1 MGFVPNTK
9 DDQKAMLKKIGVEK
23 FEDLLSDIPPELLF
37 QGDLKL
43 PQPMSEME
51 VMTHLRDLGNK
62 NENCEDNI
70 CFLGGGAYDHFI
82 PAAVKHIISRPEFY
96 TAYTPYQPEVSQGTL
111 QAIYEYQSMICE
123 LTGMDVAN
131 DSVYDGGSALAEAML
146 LACGYT
152 RRKEILVSAAVNPNY
167 VEIIKTYSVGRDIA
181 VKVIDWVDGATD
193 LNKLADSLSE
203 NTAAV
208 IVQHPNFFGYLEDVD
223 EISELTHKFG
233 ALFVT
238 SNDPISLAILK
249 PPSEYGTDIV
259 TGEGQSL
266 GNSLNFGGPYLGI
279 FAATKALIR
288 KIPGRIVGRT
298 LDRQGKDGFVLT
310 LQTREQHIR
319 REKATSNICS
329 NEALNALAATVYMA
343 LMGKNG
349 LRKVADL
356 CLQKSHYLAGK
367 INELNGF
374 EQKFKRPF
382 FKEFVIASERPVQD
396 VLEKAMEQKIFA
408 GIHLAGF
415 DALLKDSFLCTV
427 TEKRTRK
434 EMDKLIHILGELF

>member
-23 FEDLLSDIPPELLF
+23 FQDLLSEIPPELLF
-37 QGDLKL
+37 EGDLEL

-51 VMTHLRDLGNK
+51 VMAHLRDLANK

-82 PAAVKHIISRPEFY
+82 PAAVKHIVSRPEFY

-111 QAIYEYQSMICE
+111 QAIYEYQTMICE

-167 VEIIKTYSVGRDIA
+167 LEIIKTYSVGRDIA

-223 EISELTHKFG
+223 EISELTHKHG

-266 GNSLNFGGPYLGI
+266 GNPLNFGGPYLGI
-279 FAATKALIR
+279 FAATKALLR

-349 LRKVADL
+349 LRKVAEL
-356 CLQKSHYLAGK
+356 CLQKSHHLAGK
-367 INELNGF
+367 ISELDGF

-382 FKEFVIASERPVQD
+382 FKEFVIASEHPVED
-396 VLEKAMEQKIFA
+396 VLAGARERKIFA
-408 GIHLAGF
+408 GIHLAKF
-415 DALLKDSFLCTV
+415 DDLLKDSFLCTV